1 MKLFTHP
8 ALCDENTGAPIYL
21 RVPVRKEVCPT
32 CEGHGVHERQDID
45 MSLVVESMQEDGDIE
60 GLERYYSGS
69 FDGPCFTCGGNNVID
84 DFDWGYLESHYP
96 AEHEAIEDY
105 NSEAY
110 ESEMYSNAERRAC
123 GG

>member
-1 MKLFTHP
+1 MKQFTHP

-21 RVPVRKEVCPT
+21 WVPTKKSICPE
-32 CEGHGVHERQDID
+32 CEGHGTHERQDID
-45 MSLVVESMQEDGDIE
+45 MSLIVESMQEDGDIE
-60 GLERYYSGS
+60 GLDRYYSGS

-84 DFDWGYLESHYP
+84 EFDWEYVQRKYP
-96 AEHEAIEDY
+96 EEYREIIDY
-105 NSEAY
+105 DECAY